1 MAADWDTYHTYDE
14 YGSVLSL
21 VISLLFFH
29 FLDRFF
35 EIQKNI
41 SYQFEI
47 SVCLAPRKPPLIVES
62 GVLFSSRCESAR
74 ENCNIMSSFS
84 TPAPKSKQKGYVTP
98 FKTPSA
104 ATMNSAKAV
113 DLVRVLYF
121 ILLRCITLSVL
132 LLSQQV
138 VLSLYSETF
147 YSLTHLICKRRNII
161 FLILKSGDWENDC

>member
-47 SVCLAPRKPPLIVES
+47 SVCLAPRKPPLIQHI
-62 GVLFSSRCESAR
+62 GWTW
-74 ENCNIMSSFS
+74 S
-84 TPAPKSKQKGYVTP
+84 T
-98 FKTPSA
+98 
-104 ATMNSAKAV
+104 
-113 DLVRVLYF
+113 F
-121 ILLRCITLSVL
+121 IEIIVIEFPVHYCITEKNGKLRKNL
-132 LLSQQV
+132 Q
-138 VLSLYSETF
+138 SL
-147 YSLTHLICKRRNII
+147 
-161 FLILKSGDWENDC
+161 